1 MLIPARQWIRE
12 TFVPGARVPLKKVAR
27 WVEEGHIPG
36 QVIDGEVY
44 VDDSFATNRPGKVKP
59 RTRIDLLA

>member
-12 TFVPGARVPLKKVAR
+12 TFVPGARVPLKKVEQ
-27 WVEEGHIPG
+27 WVRDGDIPG
-36 QVIDGEVY
+36 QIIGVEVY